1 MPASDAEAPTRDK
14 RRRINARPRKDAVAD
29 YLGVLVAALVLPGDA
44 MACDAG
50 GVAAS
55 TSDER
60 GMQAAAPM
68 AKGGA
73 GLVAGME
80 EDDTAPV
87 QDTDAA
93 PCLPQ
98 LPHAPDG

>member
-50 GVAAS
+50 GVAA
-55 TSDER
+55 TQATNVACKPPPLWPR
-60 GMQAAAPM
+60 GARAWWQAW
-68 AKGGA
+68 
-73 GLVAGME
+73 VR
-80 EDDTAPV
+80 V
-87 QDTDAA
+87 
-93 PCLPQ
+93 
-98 LPHAPDG
+98 